1 MNRVPKPQWL
11 RVKAHSTAGYEYVKE
26 LLEKFHL
33 NTVCDEAAC
42 PNRGECFGRKTA
54 TFMILGSVCT
64 RGCTFCNVTKGKS
77 QPVDQNEPEHV
88 AQAVKALGLKH
99 AVITSVTRD
108 DLPDGGAD
116 HFACVVSAIRN
127 QSPQVTIEVLIPDFQ
142 GDAQALRKV
151 VEAHPQIINHNV
163 ETVPELY
170 SEVRPQASY
179 HRSLELIGRV
189 KEMDSSIY
197 TKSGIMVGLGEK
209 PEEVLQVLSDLRK
222 VKCDFLT
229 IGQYLAPSAR
239 HHSVV
244 EYIRPE
250 QFDFYRIKACEMGFL
265 HVASGPLVRSSYMAE
280 QALNNETNRELIN
293 STNEVIQ
300 NKQKV

>member
-26 LLEKFHL
+26 LLDKFHL

-88 AQAVKALGLKH
+88 AQAVNALGLKH

-108 DLPDGGAD
+108 DLPDGGAN
-116 HFACVVSAIRN
+116 HFACVVSAIRG

-189 KEMDSSIY
+189 KEMDTSIY

-209 PEEVLQVLSDLRK
+209 PQEVLQVLSDLRK

-239 HHSVV
+239 HHAVV
-244 EYIRPE
+244 EYIHPD

-280 QALNNETNRELIN
+280 QALNNETNRNMFNL
-293 STNEVIQ
+293 TNRAL
-300 NKQKV
+300 K